1 MTRAVF
7 LDRDGV
13 VIEAVVREGK
23 PYPPQAIDD
32 VRIDPEAANALSRL
46 TAAGYRLILITNQPD
61 VSRGIQDRSTVET
74 INNLLCT
81 RLPIEAC
88 FVCYHDDS
96 DHCGCR
102 KPQPGLILMAA
113 DQYNIDLTMSFVVGD
128 RWRDVAAGHAAGCRT
143 VWIDHGY
150 KEKWQA
156 IQPDVRVTGLKE
168 AAQWIVAAG
177 QTL

>member
-1 MTRAVF
+1 MTPAVF

-23 PYPPQAIDD
+23 PYPPQTIDE
-32 VRIDPEAANALSRL
+32 VRIDPEAAEALSRL

-61 VSRGIQDRSTVET
+61 VARGTQDRTVVEA
-74 INNLLCT
+74 INNLLRS
-81 RLPIEAC
+81 RLPLDAC

-96 DHCGCR
+96 DRCSCR

-113 DQYNIDLTMSFVVGD
+113 EQFNIDLTMSFVVGD
-128 RWRDVAAGHAAGCRT
+128 RWRDVAAGCAAGCRT
-143 VWIDHGY
+143 VWIDRGY

-156 IQPDVRVTGLKE
+156 SQPDIRVTSLKK
-168 AAQWIVAAG
+168 AAEWILARSR
-177 QTL
+177 